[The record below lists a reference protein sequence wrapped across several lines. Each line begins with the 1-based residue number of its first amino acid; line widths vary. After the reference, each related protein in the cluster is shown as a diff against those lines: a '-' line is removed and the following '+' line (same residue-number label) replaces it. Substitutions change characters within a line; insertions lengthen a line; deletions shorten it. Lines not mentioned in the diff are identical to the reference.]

1 MPTQKKATTTKSE
14 TAADSA
20 KAPKSTSKNAK
31 SQFATLSDFTRA
43 TGPIRHCKIVGTLG
57 PCSSDEPTLR
67 ALIRAGLDVA
77 RLNFS
82 HGEHE
87 THRRNVDLV
96 RQVAREEGR
105 NVAILQDLQGPKIRC
120 GKLIGDKIS
129 LQNGETYSLVYGTEQ
144 TDPRIIPIDYRE
156 LVKDVAVGQRV
167 MMDDGLLVLKIT
179 AIRGETVEVTVVE
192 GGILKPR
199 KGVNF
204 PDAKLS
210 LPAMTEKDSRDLLFG
225 ISVGVDFVAL
235 SFVQDPQDILQIK
248 KMIKALGAEVP
259 VVAKIEK
266 LPAIETIDEIAQVSD
281 GLMVA
286 RGDLG
291 VEGNVERVPGFQR
304 RIIEAARRHAKPV
317 IIATQMLDSMIENP
331 RATLAE
337 LADVANGVLDGADSL
352 MLSGEVASGKYPVEC
367 VETMVS
373 IIEEVER
380 WTAARPKPAE
390 DESLDNP
397 SATGGSGRSQTH
409 SAQPARPWEEHAAIA
424 KAACE
429 AADAMGAKAIVTL
442 TLTGSIARL
451 MAKWRPRTPIIAISP
466 RRDVIQRLSLVS
478 GVYGLQNPLFYDTD
492 VLLQNLPELLK
503 EQGLVK
509 SGEFIV
515 ITAGIPINQVRPTNM
530 IKINKIP

>member
-1 MPTQKKATTTKSE
+1 MAAATTAT
-14 TAADSA
+14 
-20 KAPKSTSKNAK
+20 PKTNAAK
-31 SQFATLSDFTRA
+31 SQFATLSDFTKA

-57 PCSSDEPTLR
+57 PASSDEATLR

-96 RQVAREEGR
+96 RRIAREEGR

-120 GKLIGDKIS
+120 GKLIGDKIT
-129 LQNGETYSLVYGTEQ
+129 LRNGEQYGLAFAVEQ
-144 TDPRIIPIDYRE
+144 TDSKIIPIDYRD

-167 MMDDGLLVLKIT
+167 MMDDGLLVLRIES
-179 AIRGETVEVTVVE
+179 IVGDIVNVVVVE
-192 GGILKPR
+192 GGVLKPR

-225 ISVGVDFVAL
+225 ISVGVDYVAL
-235 SFVQDPQDILQIK
+235 SFVQDPADIHQIK
-248 KMIKALGAEVP
+248 KMIKALGADVP
-259 VVAKIEK
+259 VIAKIEK
-266 LPAIETIDEIAQVSD
+266 IPAIHAIDAIAEISD

-304 RIIEAARRHAKPV
+304 RIVEAARNHAKPV
-317 IIATQMLDSMIENP
+317 IIATQMLESMIENP

-337 LADVANGVLDGADSL
+337 MADVANGVLDGADCL

-373 IIEEVER
+373 IIQEVEQ
-380 WTAARPKPAE
+380 WTARKT
-390 DESLDNP
+390 
-397 SATGGSGRSQTH
+397 ATITE
-409 SAQPARPWEEHAAIA
+409 PARPEGSAGPAWEEHAAIA

-429 AADAMGAKAIVTL
+429 AADAMGAKAIVAL
-442 TLTGSIARL
+442 TLTGSITRL
-451 MAKWRPRTPIIAISP
+451 MARWRPRTPIIAISP
-466 RRDVIQRLSLVS
+466 RRDVIQRLALVS
-478 GVYGLQNPLFYDTD
+478 GVFGLQNPLFYNTD

-503 EQGLVK
+503 ELGLVK
-509 SGEFIV
+509 SGETIV

-530 IKINKIP
+530 IKINRIP